1 MNIYEIIKSLLG
13 KNKKI
18 DVKHLPTQ
26 GLFYPEDFE
35 LKIKKADMEDIIDYE
50 YNFDKDNIFAMIES
64 IKKIVK
70 NNTLFNKDYKYED
83 IKSVDIV
90 YVFLEIVK
98 FTTNKKI
105 EFAYFNDKLGKPD
118 KLEFT
123 SDNFDYFDFSKWEK
137 DYDKEERTI
146 VSNGYKFCMPSIGV
160 ETCITEFLI
169 SKSEEPNSAVYNH
182 YNYDFTFFIGNK
194 NKLSFSE
201 IENLIQIFTFDLD
214 DKEQKKLKSIKQ
226 KFMGLIGY
234 AIKNDGKVIEFK
246 SRLDLETIWK

>member
-1 MNIYEIIKSLLG
+1 MGIYEIIKSILG
-13 KNKKI
+13 QNKKI

-64 IKKIVK
+64 VKKIVQ
-70 NNTLFNKDYKYED
+70 NNSIFNKDYRYED

-90 YVFLEIVK
+90 YIFLEIVK

-123 SDNFDYFDFSKWEK
+123 SDNFNYFDFSKWLK
-137 DYDKEERTI
+137 NYDKEKREF
-146 VSNGYKFCMPSIGV
+146 VLNGYRFSMPSIGV
-160 ETCITEFLI
+160 ETCITEFLVA
-169 SKSEEPNSAVYNH
+169 KSEEPNSAVYSH
-182 YNYDFTFFIGNK
+182 YNYDFSFFIGNK
-194 NKLSFSE
+194 NKLNFSE

-214 DKEQKKLKSIKQ
+214 DSEKKKVKEVKQ
-226 KFMGLIGY
+226 NFMSLINY
-234 AIKNDGKVIEFK
+234 SIKNDGNVIEFK
-246 SRLDLETIWK
+246 SKIDLETIWK